1 MSGRRPV
8 RLHAVTMLEL
18 EDRYLCEQLRLN
30 MGAAVRLLED
40 AGAALDRRDAP
51 LARAV
56 LGTESFGDPGMRPL
70 PRAARADA
78 MVEMVSELA
87 MGVAELARVA
97 WRPDREALPDAAIA
111 GVVAQVS
118 AVARSAAATDCQ
130 ELGRAAALAH
140 DVSTADAAVAA
151 LLRVSESG
159 RPECLAS

>member
-1 MSGRRPV
+1 
-8 RLHAVTMLEL
+8 MLEL

-30 MGAAVRLLED
+30 MGAAVRLLTD

-56 LGTESFGDPGMRPL
+56 LETESVGHPGMRRL

-97 WRPDREALPDAAIA
+97 WRPERDPLPDEAIA

-118 AVARSAAATDCQ
+118 VVTRSAAATDCQ
-130 ELGRAAALAH
+130 DLGRAAALAH
-140 DVSTADAAVAA
+140 DVRAADAAVAA

-159 RPECLAS
+159 RPVCLAS

>member
-1 MSGRRPV
+1 MPERRPV
-8 RLHAVTMLEL
+8 RLHAVTMLEMD
-18 EDRYLCEQLRLN
+18 DRYLCEQLRLN

-56 LGTESFGDPGMRPL
+56 LGAESVGDPGMRPL

-118 AVARSAAATDCQ
+118 VVARSAAATDCHD
-130 ELGRAAALAH
+130 LGHAAALTH
-140 DVSTADAAVAA
+140 DVRAADAAVAA
-151 LLRVSESG
+151 LVRVSESG

>member
-56 LGTESFGDPGMRPL
+56 LGTESVGDPGMRPL
-70 PRAARADA
+70 PRAVRADA

-97 WRPDREALPDAAIA
+97 WRPDREALPDGAVA
-111 GVVAQVS
+111 GVVAQLS
-118 AVARSAAATDCQ
+118 AVARSAASTNCAD
-130 ELGRAAALAH
+130 LGRAAALAH
-140 DVSTADAAVAA
+140 EVRTADAAVAA